1 MYFTDTPG
9 LEETKNKLR
18 KSIVDN
24 KIAHAQL
31 FYGKE
36 GCAKLPLA
44 IAYARYLNC
53 EKRENT
59 DSCGYCMSCVKYEKL
74 SHPDLHFVFP
84 TVKKSSTKKSISDND
99 VVRWREE
106 VSANP
111 YITIE
116 EWIETYGSENKT
128 GKKGMIY
135 KDEAVSIVEK
145 TRLKNYESKYRVFLI
160 WLPELMNL
168 DASNKLLKIIEEPPS
183 GTVFLFVS
191 KQPEKLIATVSSRL
205 QKTKIRNFYLEEIKW
220 FFKDHEKKELNI
232 NYLVNLT
239 KGNVGKIKK
248 IINDKTE
255 QLVFFDS
262 FSSWMRLAYKMNVL
276 DLTNWVNSIAQ
287 TGRNKQKL
295 FLEYAIK
302 MIRECVLVNF
312 TDPSLIS
319 VSEKERQFVLN
330 FSPFVHEKN
339 SISIFEELEG
349 AYRSIGRNA
358 NPKIIFFDLSL
369 KIGKCLKV
377 KRKFA
382 QKK

>member
-1 MYFTDTPG
+1 M
-9 LEETKNKLR
+9 
-18 KSIVDN
+18 
-24 KIAHAQL
+24 
-31 FYGKE
+31 
-36 GCAKLPLA
+36 
-44 IAYARYLNC
+44 
-53 EKRENT
+53 
-59 DSCGYCMSCVKYEKL
+59 
-74 SHPDLHFVFP
+74 
-84 TVKKSSTKKSISDND
+84 
-99 VVRWREE
+99 VRWREE

-145 TRLKNYESKYRVFLI
+145 TRLKNYESRYRVFLI

-255 QLVFFDS
+255 HLVFFDS

-287 TGRNKQKL
+287 TGRNNQKL

-312 TDPSLIS
+312 TDPSLTS
-319 VSEKERQFVLN
+319 VSEKERQFVL
-330 FSPFVHEKN
+330 
-339 SISIFEELEG
+339 ELFP
-349 AYRSIGRNA
+349 IC
-358 NPKIIFFDLSL
+358 P
-369 KIGKCLKV
+369 
-377 KRKFA
+377 
-382 QKK
+382 